1 MILEN
6 TLAFFHFFKKSDN
19 CYQYLI
25 LSTRK
30 LSCFPK
36 TFFIQDSVD
45 PSSFPPMAP
54 KQIPPS
60 PGVVVVTGEQHVS
73 AMKWSRLWAF
83 ALHSLSTGCYSR
95 HLKGGW

>member
-54 KQIPPS
+54 KQIPPR

-83 ALHSLSTGCYSR
+83 ALQSLSTGYYSR
-95 HLKGGW
+95 YLNGGW